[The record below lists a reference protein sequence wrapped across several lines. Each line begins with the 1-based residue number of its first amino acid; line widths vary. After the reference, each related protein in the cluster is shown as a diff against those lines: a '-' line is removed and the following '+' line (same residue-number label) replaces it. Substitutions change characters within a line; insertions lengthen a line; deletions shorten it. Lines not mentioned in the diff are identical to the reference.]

1 MVMKTERTKGERT
14 RAAILDEAAR
24 LATVDGLEGLSIGE
38 LARATGMS
46 KSGLYA
52 HFGSK
57 LDLQLA
63 TIEAARQTFV
73 VEVLRPALHAPKGI
87 ERLLAACEA
96 FISHVERRVFPGGCF
111 FSAAAVDVG
120 TRPGPVR
127 DAILAQRLDWLALLE
142 RLAREAADQGELE
155 PNLDPAQLAFELQ
168 ALLVAAN
175 TSFILQGDTGVFE
188 RALTAIHV
196 RLRVAEPAA
205 SRAVRA
211 TGSSRV
217 GDRLHAADELA
228 SEQIAARRLASQ

>member
-1 MVMKTERTKGERT
+1 MNIEKTKGQRT
-14 RAAILDEAAR
+14 REAILDEAAR
-24 LATVDGLEGLSIGE
+24 LATVVGLEGLSIGE

-63 TIEAARQTFV
+63 TIESARQTFV
-73 VEVLRPALHAPKGI
+73 VEVLRPALQAPKGI

-120 TRPGPVR
+120 SRPGPVH
-127 DAILAQRLDWLALLE
+127 DAILAQRLDWLVILE
-142 RLAREAADQGELE
+142 RLAAEATELGELE
-155 PNLDPAQLAFELQ
+155 PDADPAQLAFELQ

-175 TSFILQGDTGVFE
+175 TSFILQGERGVFE
-188 RALTAIHV
+188 RALVAIRE
-196 RLRVAEPAA
+196 RLRTAQPAA
-205 SRAVRA
+205 
-211 TGSSRV
+211 
-217 GDRLHAADELA
+217 
-228 SEQIAARRLASQ
+228 IRR

>member
-1 MVMKTERTKGERT
+1 VAINTERTKGERT

-24 LATVDGLEGLSIGE
+24 LATVDGLEGLSIGA

-73 VEVLRPALHAPKGI
+73 VEVLRPALRAPKGI

-96 FISHVERRVFPGGCF
+96 FLSHVERRVFPGGCF

-120 TRPGPVR
+120 TRPGPVH

-142 RLAREAADQGELE
+142 RLACEATELGELE
-155 PNLDPAQLAFELQ
+155 SNPDPVQLAFELQ

-175 TSFILQGDTGVFE
+175 TSFILQGDEGMFE
-188 RALTAIHV
+188 RALVAIRE
-196 RLRVAEPAA
+196 RLRIAGPTA
-205 SRAVRA
+205 S
-211 TGSSRV
+211 
-217 GDRLHAADELA
+217 
-228 SEQIAARRLASQ
+228 

>member
-1 MVMKTERTKGERT
+1 MNTERTKGERT

-73 VEVLRPALHAPKGI
+73 VEVLRPALRAPKGI

-96 FISHVERRVFPGGCF
+96 FLSHVERRVFPGGCF

-120 TRPGPVR
+120 TRPGPVH

-142 RLAREAADQGELE
+142 RLAGEATELSELE
-155 PNLDPAQLAFELQ
+155 SNPDPAQLAFELQ

-175 TSFILQGDTGVFE
+175 TSFILQGDERVFE
-188 RALTAIHV
+188 RALVAIRE
-196 RLRVAEPAA
+196 RLQIAQPAA
-205 SRAVRA
+205 S
-211 TGSSRV
+211 
-217 GDRLHAADELA
+217 
-228 SEQIAARRLASQ
+228 

>member
-1 MVMKTERTKGERT
+1 VTTEKRTKGERT

-24 LATVDGLEGLSIGE
+24 LATVDGLEGLSIGQ

-73 VEVLRPALHAPKGI
+73 AEVLRPALRTPKGI

-96 FISHVERRVFPGGCF
+96 FLSHVERRVFPGGCF
-111 FSAAAVDVG
+111 FAAAAVDVG
-120 TRPGPVR
+120 TRPGPVH
-127 DAILAQRLDWLALLE
+127 DAIVAQRLDWLALLE
-142 RLAREAADQGELE
+142 RLAREAAVLGELE
-155 PNLDPAQLAFELQ
+155 PNLDPVQLAFELQ

-175 TSFILQGDTGVFE
+175 TSFILQGDAGAFG
-188 RALTAIHV
+188 RALIAIHA
-196 RLRVAEPAA
+196 RLRAAEPAV
-205 SRAVRA
+205 S
-211 TGSSRV
+211 
-217 GDRLHAADELA
+217 
-228 SEQIAARRLASQ
+228 

>member
-1 MVMKTERTKGERT
+1 MNTERTKGERT

-73 VEVLRPALHAPKGI
+73 VEVLRPALQAPKGI

-96 FISHVERRVFPGGCF
+96 FLSHVERRVFPGGCF

-120 TRPGPVR
+120 TRPGPVH

-142 RLAREAADQGELE
+142 RLAGEATALGELE
-155 PNLDPAQLAFELQ
+155 PDPDPVQLAFELQ

-175 TSFILQGDTGVFE
+175 TSFILQGDGGVFE
-188 RALTAIHV
+188 RALVAIRE
-196 RLRVAEPAA
+196 RLRIAQPAP
-205 SRAVRA
+205 
-211 TGSSRV
+211 
-217 GDRLHAADELA
+217 
-228 SEQIAARRLASQ
+228 SQ

>member
-1 MVMKTERTKGERT
+1 MALNLEKTKGQRT
-14 RAAILDEAAR
+14 REAILDEAAR
-24 LATVDGLEGLSIGE
+24 LATVVGLEGLSIGE

-63 TIEAARQTFV
+63 TIERARQTFV

-111 FSAAAVDVG
+111 FSAAAVDVSS
-120 TRPGPVR
+120 RPGPVH
-127 DAILAQRLDWLALLE
+127 DAILAQRLDWLAILE
-142 RLAREAADQGELE
+142 RLAAEATELGELE
-155 PNLDPAQLAFELQ
+155 PDADPAQVAFELQ

-175 TSFILQGDTGVFE
+175 TSFILQGDGDVFE
-188 RALTAIHV
+188 RALVAIRQ
-196 RLRVAEPAA
+196 RLRTA
-205 SRAVRA
+205 
-211 TGSSRV
+211 
-217 GDRLHAADELA
+217 ELA
-228 SEQIAARRLASQ
+228 AFER

>member
-1 MVMKTERTKGERT
+1 MPTSALPTKGERT
-14 RAAILDEAAR
+14 REAILHEAAR
-24 LATVDGLEGLSIGE
+24 LATVDGLEGLSIGQ

-73 VEVLRPALHAPKGI
+73 DEVLIPALRAPKGI

-96 FISHVERRVFPGGCF
+96 FLSHVERRVFPGGCF

-120 TRPGPVR
+120 TRPGPVH

-142 RLAREAADQGELE
+142 RLAREAAELGQ
-155 PNLDPAQLAFELQ
+155 LDSTADPAQLAFELQ

-175 TSFILQGDTGVFE
+175 TSFILQGDP
-188 RALTAIHV
+188 RAFDH
-196 RLRVAEPAA
+196 
-205 SRAVRA
+205 
-211 TGSSRV
+211 
-217 GDRLHAADELA
+217 
-228 SEQIAARRLASQ
+228 